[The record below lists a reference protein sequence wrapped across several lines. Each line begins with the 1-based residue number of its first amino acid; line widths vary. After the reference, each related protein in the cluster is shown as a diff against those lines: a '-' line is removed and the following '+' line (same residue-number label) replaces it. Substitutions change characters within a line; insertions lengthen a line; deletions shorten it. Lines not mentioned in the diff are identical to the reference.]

1 MAMRPPPYRI
11 SRRTRLLIPVVFLL
25 VVLLSGF
32 GALVGL
38 YTDVLWFRE
47 VHYSQVFTTILG
59 TRVIMFV
66 LFGAGMAFLVGA
78 NLTIAHALRPQFR
91 PMSLEQQNLERY
103 RSAIEPRLRLLLI
116 GVAALIG
123 LITGMSAQ
131 GNWQTWLLWR
141 NGVPFGRTDPQF
153 HRDLSYYAFT
163 YPFQRYVLGF
173 FFTAIVLSLL
183 GSLVVHYLFGAIRL
197 QTQTAGERMTAAA
210 RAHLS
215 VLLGIFV
222 LLKAWAY
229 YLDRFGLVFSSR
241 STAKVDGPSY
251 TDVNAVLP
259 AKTIL
264 LLIALICAI
273 AFLANTVVR
282 NFSLPI
288 IAFGLLVLS
297 ALLIGGAY
305 PAAIQTFQAKPNAN
319 TKEAPYIKRNIDATL
334 SAYGLSG
341 LKPVPYDA
349 QKQLSA
355 AAIKA
360 DKGTVPNARLLD
372 PSILVDTFIQQ
383 QQVKPVYG
391 FADKLDIDR
400 YTVDGKTQD
409 YIVGVRELN
418 DADLQGVQGNWI
430 NRHLHYTHGNGFVA
444 APANTVV
451 GGAPNFVSGALTEAA
466 KASTGEDR
474 RAVIPITQPR
484 IYYGELLPAY
494 SIVGKSGGPDQE
506 FDRPGAGGAQDEVN
520 NTYAGKGGVPLG
532 AGLGRIAYAV
542 KFRETNILLNSKVST
557 NSRIMYVRDPRARV
571 EKIAPFLTVDGDPYP
586 AVVGGRVKWIVDGYT
601 TSDGYAN
608 AQRTTLGEATTDTF
622 TGQGTAIQPR
632 AQVNYIRNS
641 VKATVDAYDGTV
653 TLYAFD
659 GKDPV
664 LRTWMKAF
672 PKLVQ
677 PASAIS
683 PELRTHLRY
692 PEDLFKVQREV
703 LARYHVQDPQTFF
716 SGVAAWSV
724 PGDPITPKGESKR
737 PQPPYYLLAQ
747 PPGASAATFELI
759 TVLNPINKENLAAVV
774 SVSSDPATYGRFTV
788 LEVPSNTVI
797 PGPNQVQRN
806 FTSTAEVSRDI
817 TLFDNGGSQVR
828 FGNLLTLPVGGG
840 LLYIEPLYVQGQGQ
854 GSQPLLRKVLVSFGD
869 QVAYENTLP
878 EALNRLF
885 GAGAGDSVTPPV
897 GGPSTTPSPAPS
909 TSGSPAPSPSPGAG
923 SPGEL
928 ASSVT
933 AINAALSHLAAAQ
946 KAGDFLGIG
955 QAQSE
960 LQNAIQRFQQA
971 QPSSSPQVAPSP
983 SATPGAG

>member
-1 MAMRPPPYRI
+1 MRPPPYRV
-11 SRRTRLLIPVVFLL
+11 SRRARLLIPVVFLL
-25 VVLLSGF
+25 VLLLSGF
-32 GALVGL
+32 GALVSL
-38 YTDVLWFRE
+38 YTDLLWFRE
-47 VHYSQVFTTILG
+47 VHYSQVFGTILG

-66 LFGAGMAFLVGA
+66 IFGAGMAVILGA

-103 RSAIEPRLRLLLI
+103 RTAIEPRLRVVI
-116 GVAALIG
+116 VALAGLIG
-123 LITGMSAQ
+123 LMTGASAQ

-153 HRDLSYYAFT
+153 NRDLSYYAFT

-173 FFTAIVLSLL
+173 LFTAVVLSLI

-251 TDVNAVLP
+251 TDVHAVLP

-273 AFLANTVVR
+273 AFFANTVVR

-305 PAAIQTFQAKPNAN
+305 PAVIQAVQANPNAN
-319 TKEAPYIKRNIDATL
+319 TKEAPYVKRNIDATL

-341 LKPVPYDA
+341 LKSVPYNA
-349 QKQLSA
+349 SKQLSA
-355 AAIKA
+355 SVVKA
-360 DKGTVPNARLLD
+360 DTGTVPNARLLD
-372 PSILVDTFIQQ
+372 PTILVDTFTQQ

-400 YTVDGKTQD
+400 YAVGGKTQD
-409 YIVGVRELN
+409 YVVGVRELN

-451 GGAPNFVSGALTEAA
+451 QGGPNFVSGALTAAA
-466 KASTGEDR
+466 KATTGEDHK
-474 RAVIPITQPR
+474 ATIPITQPR
-484 IYYGELLPAY
+484 AYYGELLPGY
-494 SIVGKSGGPDQE
+494 SIVGKSGGPNQE
-506 FDRPGAGGAQDEVN
+506 FDRPGGGSGQDEIN
-520 NTYAGKGGVPLG
+520 NTYAGKGGVALG
-532 AGLGRIAYAV
+532 GGLRRVAYAL

-557 NSRIMYVRDPRARV
+557 ASRIIYVRDPRQRV
-571 EKIAPFLTVDGDPYP
+571 EKVAPFLTVDGDPYP
-586 AVVGGRVKWIVDGYT
+586 AVVGGRIQWIVDGYT

-622 TGQGTAIQPR
+622 TGQGAAVQPR
-632 AQVNYIRNS
+632 AEVNYIRNS

-659 GKDPV
+659 PKDPV
-664 LRTWMKAF
+664 LRTWQKAF

-683 PELRTHLRY
+683 SDLRAHFRY

-703 LARYHVQDPQTFF
+703 LARYHVTDPQTFY
-716 SGVAAWSV
+716 SGLAAWSV
-724 PGDPITPKGESKR
+724 PGDPTTPKGETKR
-737 PQPPYYLLAQ
+737 PQPPYYILAQ
-747 PPGASAATFELI
+747 TPGSAAPTFEL
-759 TVLNPINKENLAAVV
+759 TTALNPINKENLAAVV
-774 SVSSDPATYGRFTV
+774 SVSSDPSSYGRFTV

-817 TLFDNGGSQVR
+817 TLFDNGGSRVR

-840 LLYIEPLYVQGQGQ
+840 LLYIEPLYVQGEGQ

-878 EALNRLF
+878 EALNKLF
-885 GAGAGDSVTPPV
+885 GSGAGDNVSPPP
-897 GGPSTTPSPAPS
+897 GGTGGQSPS
-909 TSGSPAPSPSPGAG
+909 PSPSPGSTQSPGPGSGNGPADLAG
-923 SPGEL
+923 SV
-928 ASSVT
+928 S
-933 AINAALSHLAAAQ
+933 AINAALAHLASAQ
-946 KAGDFLGIG
+946 KAGDFAGIG
-955 QAQSE
+955 NAQAE
-960 LQNAIQRFQQA
+960 LQAAIQRFARAQA
-971 QPSSSPQVAPSP
+971 VTPSSSPAPRVSPSP
-983 SATPGAG
+983 AGG